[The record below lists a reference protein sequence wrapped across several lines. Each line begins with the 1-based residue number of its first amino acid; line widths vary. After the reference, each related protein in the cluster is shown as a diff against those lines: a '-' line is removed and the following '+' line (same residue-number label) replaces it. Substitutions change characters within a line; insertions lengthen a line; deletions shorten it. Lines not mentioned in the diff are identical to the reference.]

1 MNTQENARERT
12 ARRVEEAITILK
24 EVGAHDGPGEFAER
38 LLDGAGAT
46 VWKSQGHWVGVQ
58 ARDCFLTFS
67 LR

>member
-1 MNTQENARERT
+1 MNTQENAREQT

-24 EVGAHDGPGEFAER
+24 EVVAHDGPGEFAGR
-38 LLDGAGAT
+38 LPDGVRANI
-46 VWKSQGHWVGVQ
+46 WKSQGHWVGAQ